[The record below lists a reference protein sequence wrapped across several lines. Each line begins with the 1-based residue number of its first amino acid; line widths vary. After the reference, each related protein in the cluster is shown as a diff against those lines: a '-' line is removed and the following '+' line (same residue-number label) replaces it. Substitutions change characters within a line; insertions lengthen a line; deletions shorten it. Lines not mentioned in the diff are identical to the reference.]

1 MFGLPF
7 VHYST
12 RILHSTD
19 LGDMQAAIL
28 SADDPE
34 TGTRS
39 HLPRPQQKVSH
50 ITCLSE
56 KPERFRVEK

>member
-28 SADDPE
+28 SADDTE

-39 HLPRPQQKVSH
+39 RLPLPQQKVSH
-50 ITCLSE
+50 IIYLSE
-56 KPERFRVEK
+56 EPERSRMEK